1 MIKVSDYL
9 VQELKKC
16 GVKTYFGVQGGAI
29 AHVIESSA
37 KKAEYVPVFNEQSAG
52 LSAHG
57 YYFANNKP
65 AATLVTTGPG
75 FLNSVTG
82 LAACYY
88 DNVPAVFITGQVSKE
103 LNQAEKFKMKMYGFQ
118 EVPHL
123 EIGKKIASNIF
134 NINSETSL
142 VKFVKYL
149 KDSNYKIS
157 STILIQIQDAFSR
170 KKINIPK
177 FHKHKNKVIK
187 NNLSLKNELNIFFKQ
202 LLNARKPVL
211 IVGAGFEDLK
221 SKTEITDFSKKFNI
235 PLTSTWGGSP
245 FIEKNNKLYLGYFGT
260 HSPGLANKKISD
272 ADLVI
277 CVGASLLQHQC
288 GKNYEIFAKKSKI
301 IYINN
306 NQNYLN
312 RIKIDFGK
320 RVLLLKSDS
329 SHFIKECLK
338 TKIKKS
344 FQFNNGSSSDYVF
357 KNASKPVQILDKIF
371 DAYAK
376 FKTKKRKI
384 AFSDAGATL
393 SWSFQAANISKTV
406 NLITSYNLHT
416 MGYSLPAA
424 IGASLKKD
432 NYALALIGDGGFLMN
447 CQELANFCRAKNNL
461 KMVIIDNKG
470 YGIIRQTQDD
480 FFKSNYV
487 GTKISLKNNLAEYN
501 PANICKSFNVRTLSK
516 NENIKK
522 SDLDKFFKS
531 DYKCLVISVSHK
543 YRVPYTY
550 PKNKEVPFFY

>member
-9 VQELKKC
+9 VQVLIKC

-37 KKAEYVPVFNEQSAG
+37 KKAEYIPVFNEQSAG

-88 DNVPAVFITGQVSKE
+88 DNVPAVFITGQVSKQ
-103 LNQAEKFKMKMYGFQ
+103 LNLAEKFKMKMYGFQ

-123 EIGKKIASNIF
+123 EVGKKIAGNIF
-134 NINSETSL
+134 NINSEKSL
-142 VKFVKYL
+142 VEFVKYL
-149 KDSNYKIS
+149 RDLNYKIS
-157 STILIQIQDAFSR
+157 STILIEIQDAFSR
-170 KKINIPK
+170 KKITVPK
-177 FHKHKNKVIK
+177 LPKLKNKVIK
-187 NNLSLKNELNIFFKQ
+187 NNLSLKNELSTFFK
-202 LLNARKPVL
+202 LLSNASKPVL
-211 IVGAGFEDLK
+211 LVGAGFKDLK
-221 SKTEITDFSKKFNI
+221 SKAEITNFSKKFNI
-235 PLTSTWGGSP
+235 PLASTWGGSP
-245 FIEKNNKLYLGYFGT
+245 LIEKNNKLYLGYFGT
-260 HSPGLANKKISD
+260 QSPGLANKKISS

-277 CVGASLLQHQC
+277 CLGVSLLQHQC
-288 GKNYEIFAKKSKI
+288 GKKHDLFAQKSNI

-306 NQNYLN
+306 DQNYLK
-312 RIKIDFGK
+312 RIKVDFGK
-320 RVLLLKSDS
+320 RAFSIKSDS
-329 SHFIKECLK
+329 SYFIKESLK
-338 TKIKKS
+338 TRLKKS
-344 FQFNNGSSSDYVF
+344 FRFNNSNTSNYVF
-357 KNASKPVQILDKIF
+357 QNDSKPVQILDKIF
-371 DAYAK
+371 GAYDRL
-376 FKTKKRKI
+376 KTKKRKI
-384 AFSDAGATL
+384 VFSDAGATL

-406 NLITSYNLHT
+406 NLITAYNLHT

-424 IGASLKKD
+424 IGASLNKN
-432 NYALALIGDGGFLMN
+432 NYALALIGDGGFMMN

-461 KMVIIDNKG
+461 KMIIIDNKG

-501 PANICKSFNVRTLSK
+501 PANICKSFNIKTLSK
-516 NENIKK
+516 NEDIKK
-522 SDLDKFFKS
+522 SDIDTFFKS
-531 DYKCLVISVSHK
+531 DYQCLVINVSHK